1 MHIAE
6 VIFLILSVLSVVWFF
21 YMLTKKKI
29 ALKRSLDMTFLR
41 VIIERKDSEK
51 DERWDTVK
59 DFREQISIMEQL
71 LASMKSLYVNN
82 AMGWLFGQEYISLE
96 YIAHKQEIYFYIV
109 VPKKSK
115 ILVEKQILGFYPDA
129 SIEETDEVNIFEGR
143 SVCLLYT
150 SRCV

>member
-1 MHIAE
+1 
-6 VIFLILSVLSVVWFF
+6 
-21 YMLTKKKI
+21 
-29 ALKRSLDMTFLR
+29 
-41 VIIERKDSEK
+41 
-51 DERWDTVK
+51 
-59 DFREQISIMEQL
+59 MEQL
-71 LASMKSLYVNN
+71 LASMKSLYVGN

-143 SVCLLYT
+143 SVVRGEILKLKKHDEFPIRTYQKLETDPMNSLL
-150 SRCV
+150 SALGKLNEEESSSIQILMRPVDDDWQDRIRKHIKKSEKK